1 MSHIKIYLVS
11 TIQHTISDNSLRCLH
26 TPYTPSSVRVKRKM
40 TSPYEAELSL
50 AKSAALKGGE
60 IIRSYSN
67 GNGGGRSAN
76 SATVAVKS
84 VCLSVL
90 LLCIALLNFLY

>member
-1 MSHIKIYLVS
+1 
-11 TIQHTISDNSLRCLH
+11 
-26 TPYTPSSVRVKRKM
+26 M
-40 TSPYEAELSL
+40 TSPYETELSL
-50 AKSAALKGGE
+50 AKSAALKAGE

-84 VCLSVL
+84 VSLSSYYML
-90 LLCIALLNFLY
+90 TIRYLLCLHLYWWVAGK

>member
-1 MSHIKIYLVS
+1 
-11 TIQHTISDNSLRCLH
+11 
-26 TPYTPSSVRVKRKM
+26 M

-50 AKSAALKGGE
+50 AKSATLKAGE

-84 VCLSVL
+84 VSLSCMIMIFVCVL
-90 LLCIALLNFLY
+90 HYTS

>member
-1 MSHIKIYLVS
+1 
-11 TIQHTISDNSLRCLH
+11 
-26 TPYTPSSVRVKRKM
+26 M

-50 AKSAALKGGE
+50 AKSAALKAGK

-84 VCLSVL
+84 VSLSCTLIYLQTVL
-90 LLCIALLNFLY
+90 DRYI